1 MAQDRERTPGEAV
14 TAVVGL
20 TGAEAA
26 RRLAE
31 RGPLPEQQTSRSYA
45 SIVRANVLTFFNL
58 ILVVFGVLTL
68 VYGDWRD
75 ALFLM
80 LLVTNSGIGILQEVR
95 AKHALDRLAAL
106 VEPTATAVRDGAP
119 TRLPADQVV
128 VGDALVVQAG
138 DSVVADGKL
147 VRAAELRLDESVLT
161 GESRP
166 VTRGVGEEV
175 RSGSFAVEGSGAYEV
190 TAVAN
195 ESYAGRL
202 AGEAQ
207 AFRHPRSPLE
217 LALNRLLLLLV
228 CAMVPLGILLGY
240 ALWKRDTPASE
251 AIETSVAG
259 VVSIVPEGLVLLMSL
274 TYAVAALRTTRRGAL
289 AQQLNAIESLA
300 SIDTICLDKTGTL
313 TEGSLRVA
321 RVVPVDGVEEAAL
334 TDALGRYAAAAS
346 VRNATIEAIGESFP
360 GEASPAEEEVPF
372 ASRRRWSGLRVGGKT
387 YVLGAPEVVGV
398 GPLAREA
405 EAEAGAGRRVVAF
418 GEASTLPDGDGS
430 GPPSAS
436 VLGLVVLSERLR
448 PEARSTVEF
457 FRAQGVDLKVISGD
471 SPITVAAIAEDVG
484 IPAGDPVDGRELP
497 ESPEELRRLAVAS
510 SVMGRVQPDGKRR
523 VVEELGRAGRNV
535 AMVGDGVNDVPALKA
550 ARLAIAQGNGVQM
563 ARAVA
568 DLVLVRG
575 DFGAVPS
582 MVAEGRTIFRNV
594 RRVSKLFVAKS
605 AFAAVLIL
613 SIGVSPTAYPLLPR
627 HLTLAAGVTIG
638 VPAFILALAPS
649 SGPFGTRGFLR
660 DIARFAVPGGTAA
673 ALGVVSSY
681 LCALYVFGLPLI
693 EARTVATTVLIVV
706 GLYLVLVL
714 EAGSERRLRA
724 VLALC
729 LLLLALY
736 LTVMSLEG
744 AREFFELSK
753 PDPLVFFIAAVG
765 AALPIA
771 GLCATDDRFVPRPRP
786 DEPTETAT

>member
-1 MAQDRERTPGEAV
+1 MARASERAAAPAATDA
-14 TAVVGL
+14 VGL
-20 TGAEAA
+20 TSVEAA
-26 RRLAE
+26 RRIAA
-31 RGPLPEQQTSRSYA
+31 RGPLPEPQTSRTYA

-58 ILVVFGVLTL
+58 ILVVFGILTL

-75 ALFLM
+75 ALFLI
-80 LLVTNSGIGILQEVR
+80 LLVTNSGIGILQEIR

-106 VEPTATAVRDGAP
+106 VEPKATAIRDGEP
-119 TRLPADQVV
+119 QDVRADDVV
-128 VGDALVVQAG
+128 VGDVLAVQAG
-138 DSVVADGKL
+138 DGVVADGRL
-147 VRAAELRLDESVLT
+147 LRTADLRLDEAVLT

-166 VTRGVGEEV
+166 VARVPGEEV

-190 TAVAN
+190 TAVAG
-195 ESYAGRL
+195 ESWAGRL

-217 LALNRLLLLLV
+217 QALNRLLFLLV
-228 CAMVPLGILLGY
+228 CAMVPLGVLLGY
-240 ALWKRDTPASE
+240 ALWKRDTPAGE

-259 VVSIVPEGLVLLMSL
+259 VVSLVPEGLVLLMSL
-274 TYAVAALRTTRRGAL
+274 TYAVAALRMTRRGAL

-321 RVVPVDGVEEAAL
+321 RIVPADGVEEETL
-334 TDALGRYAAAAS
+334 IHALGRYAASAS
-346 VRNATIEAIGESFP
+346 LRNATLVALGESFP
-360 GEASPAEEEVPF
+360 AEPTGAEAEVPF
-372 ASRRRWSGLRVGGKT
+372 TSRRRWSGLRLDGTT
-387 YVLGAPEVVGV
+387 YVLGAPEVVGTGALV
-398 GPLAREA
+398 GEA
-405 EAEAGAGRRVVAF
+405 EAEARAGRRVVGFTETA
-418 GEASTLPDGDGS
+418 EPLPEEDGA
-430 GPPSAS
+430 GPPPGSA
-436 VLGLVVLSERLR
+436 LGLVVLSERLR

-457 FRAQGVDLKVISGD
+457 FRAQGVDLKVVSGD
-471 SPITVAAIAEDVG
+471 SLATVAAIAEDVG
-484 IPAGDPVDGRELP
+484 IPAGEPVDGRELP
-497 ESPEELRRLAVAS
+497 ESSDELRQVAAAS
-510 SVMGRVQPDGKRR
+510 SVMARVPPEGKRR
-523 VVEELGRAGRNV
+523 IVEELGRAGRNV

-550 ARLAIAQGNGVQM
+550 ARLAIAQGSGVQM

-575 DFGAVPS
+575 DFGVVPS

-594 RRVSKLFVAKS
+594 RRVAKLFVAKS

-613 SIGVSPTAYPLLPR
+613 SIGVTPTAYPLLPR
-627 HLTLAAGVTIG
+627 HLTLAAFIAVGI
-638 VPAFILALAPS
+638 PAFVLALAPS

-660 DIARFAVPGGTAA
+660 DVARFAIPGGTAA

-681 LCALYVFGLPLI
+681 LCALYVFGLPLL

-714 EAGSERRLRA
+714 EAGSERRFRA

-729 LLLLALY
+729 LALAALY
-736 LTVMSLEG
+736 FTMVSAQAG
-744 AREFFELSK
+744 QDFFELAE
-753 PDPLVFFIAAVG
+753 PDPVIFLIAAIG
-765 AALPIA
+765 SALPIA

-786 DEPTETAT
+786 SRELV